1 MAIKRFLIFIVS
13 LFASLTII
21 AGNVNVSVLTCSP
34 GDEIYSLFG
43 HTGLRYKNDEKGIDV
58 VFSYGYFDFE
68 SPNFVWRFILGETD
82 YIVGAVPYEIFMNEY
97 EERGA
102 VVVEQVLELTSEQE
116 LQLFDIIAF
125 NCRPENRKYR
135 YNYFYNNCTTKI
147 RDQISR
153 VSDGISYVDA
163 AAGNLTFRDELR
175 RLTSSHPWYS
185 FGIDMLLGADIDKP
199 ATARELQFIPG
210 NFQRA
215 LEGAMVVT
223 ENGEIIPFVKRQ
235 ANLLVEPESLAAS
248 VETRFTP
255 FYVSILL
262 LLFTFIIMLC
272 EVRAKKTF
280 WFFDAALMTLQGVW
294 GLLLLFMSLFS
305 QHPAVDNNWAMLL
318 LNPVMLFIMPVYVN
332 RLKKH
337 RSMSIAWVQVI
348 FVILFLLSGAF
359 SLQVYPTP
367 MYFCAL
373 ALLVRSVFNIYKENI
388 CDLNLC

>member
-1 MAIKRFLIFIVS
+1 M
-13 LFASLTII
+13 
-21 AGNVNVSVLTCSP
+21 
-34 GDEIYSLFG
+34 
-43 HTGLRYKNDEKGIDV
+43 
-58 VFSYGYFDFE
+58 
-68 SPNFVWRFILGETD
+68 
-82 YIVGAVPYEIFMNEY
+82 
-97 EERGA
+97 
-102 VVVEQVLELTSEQE
+102 
-116 LQLFDIIAF
+116 
-125 NCRPENRKYR
+125 
-135 YNYFYNNCTTKI
+135 
-147 RDQISR
+147 
-153 VSDGISYVDA
+153 
-163 AAGNLTFRDELR
+163 
-175 RLTSSHPWYS
+175 
-185 FGIDMLLGADIDKP
+185 
-199 ATARELQFIPG
+199 
-210 NFQRA
+210 
-215 LEGAMVVT
+215 
-223 ENGEIIPFVKRQ
+223 
-235 ANLLVEPESLAAS
+235 LVEPESLAAS

-280 WFFDAALMTLQGVW
+280 WFFDAALMTLQGVC

-348 FVILFLLSGAF
+348 FVILFLLSGVF